1 MVLIAI
7 LLVDL
12 DVAGGQQ
19 AAVRRERVA
28 VVARRTTQLDS
39 EAVRAF
45 TRLAV
50 VLHMHVE
57 RVAGSAIDRRGAL
70 DRCMLVV
77 DQDADKCD
85 RRTLEIDVVSF
96 VRIIQVAL
104 EAVVAIRLSL
114 KAELTAVTDLSTT
127 GHLAGTTDNGGA
139 GRHAGHAF
147 VVDRRDDVEAAHRAF
162 HRVGMIS
169 RDGKN
174 LGRATRSERGY
185 SARRV
190 WAVAPVD
197 ARCVMAGTGGGSGIG
212 GIRLR
217 SARIGESRQRLRAG
231 VGTDVG
237 VKRE

>member
-19 AAVRRERVA
+19 AAVCRESVA

-114 KAELTAVTDLSTT
+114 KAEITAVADLSAA
-127 GHLAGTTDNGGA
+127 GDLAGTTDNGGQI
-139 GRHAGHAF
+139 GDSRKFGF
-147 VVDRRDDVEAAHRAF
+147 EA
-162 HRVGMIS
+162 
-169 RDGKN
+169 
-174 LGRATRSERGY
+174 
-185 SARRV
+185 
-190 WAVAPVD
+190 
-197 ARCVMAGTGGGSGIG
+197 
-212 GIRLR
+212 
-217 SARIGESRQRLRAG
+217 Q
-231 VGTDVG
+231 
-237 VKRE
+237 